1 MRKVVLYT
9 MLTIFTISCGTA
21 KVEKK
26 EDEKKEFE
34 MKEKAEKERQELL
47 RKQQEEAEK
56 QKEPQISRDDI
67 LNQFNDVMQKYQN
80 DLASQSLQPLEY
92 ISQLSKLN
100 GKIDGTPEIMFNI
113 ATISLLLEQYQKS
126 YDLYLKLVKTD
137 HLDKAFTNLAY
148 LAYKLNKIPDV
159 IAVYKPFVDSF
170 NKEKKIDENLLS
182 NYAMLLIM
190 SEKYSEALVQIRT
203 ILSFNQLS
211 IPAYRSLA
219 YLYILTKKY
228 ALAEKTINLAISYS
242 QEPTKKASLYVIL
255 AKLFETMQE
264 SSKMMAAYKQALILD
279 PYNVDANLVLSIL
292 FMKHNAGN
300 QATAYLSKLVEKYH
314 SHVLYRNLYA
324 ISLRMA
330 KDFNKALDE
339 YDKIVSVA
347 PNYKDAYYNKGVL
360 YQKYMGKPEEAIK
373 AFQEYK
379 KHNGTIDVSS
389 NIQSCEKMIKDMKE
403 MENM

>member
-80 DLASQSLQPLEY
+80 DLTSQSLQPLEY

-300 QATAYLSKLVEKYH
+300 QATAYLSKLVEKYP

>member
-1 MRKVVLYT
+1 MKKVVLYAI
-9 MLTIFTISCGTA
+9 LAIFVVSCGTT

-26 EDEKKEFE
+26 KDDKKEFE

-47 RKQQEEAEK
+47 KKQQEEAEK
-56 QKEPQISRDDI
+56 QKEPQISKDEI
-67 LNQFNDVMQKYQN
+67 IEQFNSIMQKYEI
-80 DLASQSLQPLEY
+80 DLNSQSAQPLEY
-92 ISQLSKLN
+92 ISQLSEIN
-100 GKIDGTPEIMFNI
+100 RKIEGVSEIMFNI
-113 ATISLLLEQYQKS
+113 ATLSLILEQYQNS
-126 YDLYLKLVKTD
+126 YDYYLKLVKKD
-137 HLDKAFTNLAY
+137 PLNKAFTNLAY
-148 LAYKLNKIPDV
+148 LGYKLNKISEV
-159 IAVYKPFVDSF
+159 IEIYKPLISKLKTD
-170 NKEKKIDENLLS
+170 KKVDENLLS
-182 NYAMLLIM
+182 NYAVLLIM
-190 SEKYSEALVQIRT
+190 SQKYSEALVQIRL

-264 SSKMMAAYKQALILD
+264 SSKMMAAYKQALSLD
-279 PYNVDANLVLSIL
+279 PYNIDANLVLSIL

-300 QATAYLSKLVEKYH
+300 QATTYLAKLVEKYP
-314 SHVLYRNLYA
+314 SYVLYRNLYA

-330 KDFNKALDE
+330 KNFEKSLEE
-339 YDKIVSVA
+339 YDKIIAIAS
-347 PNYKDAYYNKGVL
+347 NYKDAYYNKGIL

-373 AFQEYK
+373 AFKEYK
-379 KHNGTIDVSS
+379 KHNGTIDIST
-389 NIQSCEKMIKDMKE
+389 NIQHCEQMIKDMKE